1 MYLCICKLYL
11 PRTHAYLA
19 APHPVSSLELSAVCT
34 FLTTDGV
41 TIFIIIAITIIFDI
55 IITTE
60 LNKTQINKMFELT
73 FLATEG
79 MPIF

>member
-1 MYLCICKLYL
+1 MF
-11 PRTHAYLA
+11 
-19 APHPVSSLELSAVCT
+19 ELTSPAT
-34 FLTTDGV
+34 EGV
-41 TIFIIIAITIIFDI
+41 TIFIIIAITIIFNI

-79 MPIF
+79 VTIF

>member
-1 MYLCICKLYL
+1 ME
-11 PRTHAYLA
+11 A
-19 APHPVSSLELSAVCT
+19 ASKANPPAAE
-34 FLTTDGV
+34 FLRGRFIG
-41 TIFIIIAITIIFDI
+41 TIVITIIFNI

-79 MPIF
+79 VTII